1 MQSMGWCGHP
11 REDYN
16 VPANSIL
23 PCALRDA
30 YQLASEFDP
39 EALERLLEST
49 DQTIEVRLEVQGIP
63 LVVTSEEI
71 RVLEE

>member
-1 MQSMGWCGHP
+1 MTDLERPLAVEMVHTLEEHG
-11 REDYN
+11 
-16 VPANSIL
+16 L
-23 PCALRDA
+23 PRDA

-63 LVVTSEEI
+63 LIVTSEEI